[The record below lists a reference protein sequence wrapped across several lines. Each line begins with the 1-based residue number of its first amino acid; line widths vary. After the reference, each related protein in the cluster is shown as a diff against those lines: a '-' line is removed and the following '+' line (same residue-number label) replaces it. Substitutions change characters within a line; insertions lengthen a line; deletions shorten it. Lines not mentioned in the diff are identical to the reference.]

1 MPIFFKNYLRQVA
14 LCVVAA
20 LALAGCAGNGGDL
33 SPAGSTAT
41 TVTIVSHYGRG
52 IGIPEAYLDGGYVG
66 SVGGWGQG
74 GGNCC
79 VSLRSTGNQPMM
91 VTVKWKTYRSNVD
104 EERWHEE
111 TVPVHFAENKVG
123 SLAVHFLPGHKV
135 EVWSSAKY
143 YPSSTV
149 YPGPKY
155 PYKPAPEYAPLA
167 DEKPNPTKVK

>member
-1 MPIFFKNYLRQVA
+1 MFFKNYLRQAA
-14 LCVVAA
+14 LSVVAA
-20 LALAGCAGNGGDL
+20 LALAGCASNGGDL

-41 TVTIVSHYGRG
+41 TVSIVGHYGKG
-52 IGIPEAYLDGGYVG
+52 ISITDSYLNGGYIG
-66 SVGGWGQG
+66 LADGWGEG

-79 VSLRSTGNQPMM
+79 VSLRSEASQPTM
-91 VTVKWKTYRSNVD
+91 VTVKWKTSRDYVD

-111 TVPVHFAENKVG
+111 TVPVHFAENEVG
-123 SLAVHFLPGHKV
+123 FLAVHFLPGHKV

-143 YPSSTV
+143 YPNSTA

-155 PYKPAPEYAPLA
+155 PHGPAPEYVPLP